1 MKRQHNESNQ
11 IANLQFLVPISQY
24 EMLVNVLQNEANPV
38 LGKKSS
44 NFQMKVRLLVYKKN
58 TMHTYAI

>member
-1 MKRQHNESNQ
+1 
-11 IANLQFLVPISQY
+11 
-24 EMLVNVLQNEANPV
+24 MLVNVFQNEANPV

-58 TMHTYAI
+58 TMHTYAIRFS